1 MISKYAAVAAVG
13 LLCLA
18 GQASAMDANVAQ
30 LSAVKGSV
38 MVNQNGSY
46 SKAGANA
53 ALKAG
58 SKVVASA
65 SSSAQVSYADGCVVT
80 VAANAMAT
88 IGEKS
93 PCASQAGLVRASQPA
108 QFEDAATLIP
118 LVIVGAIVI
127 AGLVVVGQGS
137 DNPPVSP

>member
-108 QFEDAATLIP
+108 QFEDAVDFEHHRFSASRSTETAQRDQ
-118 LVIVGAIVI
+118 VANT
-127 AGLVVVGQGS
+127 GS
-137 DNPPVSP
+137 VQ